1 MPTDQQ
7 RAWAYRSPEQP
18 RRWQQPK
25 LTNEQRQEIRRRYE
39 AGESIQDLAA
49 AYGVSRSTI
58 NRYR

>member
-1 MPTDQQ
+1 MATDQQ
-7 RAWAYRSPEQP
+7 RKWVGSPPEEP

-25 LTNEQRQEIRRRYE
+25 LTYEQRQEVRRRYE

>member
-1 MPTDQQ
+1 MATDQQ
-7 RAWAYRSPEQP
+7 RAWAYQPPEQP

-39 AGESIQDLAA
+39 AGESIQALAA